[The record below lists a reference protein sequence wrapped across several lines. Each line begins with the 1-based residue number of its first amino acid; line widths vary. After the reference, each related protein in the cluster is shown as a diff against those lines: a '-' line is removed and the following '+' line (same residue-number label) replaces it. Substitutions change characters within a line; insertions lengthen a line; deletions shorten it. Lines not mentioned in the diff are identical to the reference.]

1 MSEILILALDSL
13 RANKLRSFLT
23 ILGVVIGVA
32 TVIGM
37 SSIISGL
44 NGNISSQIQDLGS
57 NLVFVQRIPATI
69 GGRVPPEMFSRKKLT
84 LDDANAIA
92 QLPLVEAIS
101 PVVQY
106 LNFSASSNSFV
117 VRYRDHTAKN
127 TIFIGA
133 TPEVATVM
141 NLRITLGR
149 WINEADHT
157 HNSNV
162 VVLGHD
168 TAETIFPANVD
179 PIDKEVEIEGQPFRV
194 IGVLEKRKDTLQGG
208 ANPNDNVA
216 EMPIGTF
223 WRLHPEQK
231 DFMFVIKV
239 VSQEDMPRAISQ
251 IEALLRIRRGVPPNK
266 DDDFAISTQD
276 TFTDLWN
283 QISSGVFTVML
294 TISSIALIVGG
305 VGVMNIMLVS
315 VTERTKEIG
324 IRKAIGATQRNI
336 LQQFLFEAMVLTA
349 AGGILG
355 IGAGALIAA
364 TIRTLVPF
372 LPATISTFWVAV
384 AFSVSV
390 GTGLI
395 FGLYPAYRAAILS
408 PIEALRYE

>member
-106 LNFSASSNSFV
+106 LNFSASSTSFV

-141 NLRITLGR
+141 NLRIALGR

-168 TAETIFPANVD
+168 TAETIFPSNVD

-208 ANPNDNVA
+208 TNPNDNVA

-251 IEALLRIRRGVPPNK
+251 IQALLRIRRGVPPNK

-395 FGLYPAYRAAILS
+395 FGLYPAYRAAILN

>member
-1 MSEILILALDSL
+1 MSEIFLLALDAL
-13 RANKLRSFLT
+13 HKNKLRSFLT
-23 ILGVVIGVA
+23 VLGVVIGVA

-44 NGNISSQIQDLGS
+44 NSNISSQISDLGS
-57 NLVFVQRIPATI
+57 NLIFVQRIPPTI
-69 GGRVPPEMFSRKKLT
+69 GGRLPAEVFSRKKLT
-84 LDDANAIA
+84 LEDAKAVGE
-92 QLPLVEAIS
+92 LPLVQSIA
-101 PVVQY
+101 PLLQY
-106 LNFSASSNSFV
+106 LNFNASSKAFS

-133 TPEVATVM
+133 TSEVAVVM
-141 NLRITLGR
+141 NLHMASGR

-157 HNSNV
+157 HSSNV

-179 PIDKEVEIEGQPFRV
+179 PVDKEVEIEGQPFRV
-194 IGVLEKRKDTLQGG
+194 IGVLEKRKDALQGG
-208 ANPNDNVA
+208 SNPNDNVA

-231 DFMFVIKV
+231 DFMFAVKV
-239 VSQEDMPRAISQ
+239 VSQEDMPRAIQQ

-283 QISSGVFTVML
+283 QISSGIFTVML
-294 TISSIALIVGG
+294 AISSIALVVGG

-315 VTERTKEIG
+315 VTERTREIG
-324 IRKAIGATQRNI
+324 VRKAIGATQRNI
-336 LQQFLFEAMVLTA
+336 LMQFLFEAMVLTA
-349 AGGILG
+349 VGGLLG
-355 IGAGALIAA
+355 IVVGAAIAGL
-364 TIRTLVPF
+364 IRTFVTF
-372 LPATISTFWVAV
+372 LPASVSGFWVAIG
-384 AFSVSV
+384 FSVSV
-390 GTGLI
+390 TTGLI
-395 FGLYPAYRAAILS
+395 FGMYPAYRAAILS

>member
-1 MSEILILALDSL
+1 MSEILLLALDSL
-13 RANKLRSFLT
+13 RSNKLRSFLT

-57 NLVFVQRIPATI
+57 NLVFIQRIPPTI
-69 GGRVPPEMFSRKKLT
+69 GGRVPPELINRKKLT
-84 LDDANAIA
+84 LEDANAIA
-92 QLPLVEAIS
+92 ELPLVEAIS
-101 PVVQY
+101 PVLQY
-106 LNFSASSNSFV
+106 LNFNASSSSFA

-133 TPEVATVM
+133 TPEVATVL
-141 NLRITLGR
+141 NLHIALGR
-149 WINEADHT
+149 WINEADHR
-157 HNSNV
+157 HNASV

-194 IGVLEKRKDTLQGG
+194 IGVLEKRKDVLQGG
-208 ANPNDNVA
+208 SNPNDNVA
-216 EMPIGTF
+216 EMPVGTF

-231 DFMFVIKV
+231 DFMFAVKV
-239 VSQEDMPRAISQ
+239 VSQEDMPRAIAQ
-251 IEALLRIRRGVPPNK
+251 IEGLLRVRRGVPPNK

-294 TISSIALIVGG
+294 AISSIALIVGG

-315 VTERTKEIG
+315 VTERTREIG

-336 LQQFLFEAMVLTA
+336 LMQFLFEAMVLTA

-364 TIRTLVPF
+364 LIRTLAPF
-372 LPATISTFWVAV
+372 LPAAVSAFWVGV
-384 AFSVSV
+384 GFSVSV

-395 FGLYPAYRAAILS
+395 FGLYPAYRASVLS

>member
-1 MSEILILALDSL
+1 MSEILLLALDSL
-13 RANKLRSFLT
+13 RNNKLRSFLT

-44 NGNISSQIQDLGS
+44 NSNISSQIQDLGS
-57 NLVFVQRIPATI
+57 NLVFIQRIPPTI

-84 LDDANAIA
+84 LADADAIA
-92 QLPLVEAIS
+92 QLPLVQAIS
-101 PVVQY
+101 PVLQY
-106 LNFSASSNSFV
+106 LNFNASSNSFS

-133 TPEVATVM
+133 TPEVAAVM
-141 NLRITLGR
+141 NLHIGSGR
-149 WINEADHT
+149 WINETDHI
-157 HNSNV
+157 HNSSV

-194 IGVLEKRKDTLQGG
+194 IGVLDKRKDVLQGG
-208 ANPNDNVA
+208 SNPNDNVA
-216 EMPIGTF
+216 EMPVGTF

-231 DFMFVIKV
+231 DFMFAVKI
-239 VSQEDMPRAISQ
+239 VSQEDMPRAIGQ
-251 IEALLRIRRGVPPNK
+251 IEGLLRLRRGIPPNK

-294 TISSIALIVGG
+294 AISSIALIVGG

-315 VTERTKEIG
+315 VTERTREIG
-324 IRKAIGATQRNI
+324 VRKAIGATQRNI
-336 LQQFLFEAMVLTA
+336 LMQFLFEAMVLTA
-349 AGGILG
+349 AGGVLG

-364 TIRTLVPF
+364 TIRTLAPF
-372 LPATISTFWVAV
+372 LPAAVSVFWVAV
-384 AFSVSV
+384 GFSVSV

-395 FGLYPAYRAAILS
+395 FGLYPAYRASVLS